1 MEELRRIAKQI
12 RIESIRMVHRAKA
25 SHLGGALSI
34 TDVLAVLYW
43 NIMKV
48 NPANPEDENRDY
60 LIYSK
65 GHTCVALYAALALR
79 GFYPISELETYA
91 QEGSEFICHVSSLIP
106 GIELSTGSLG
116 HGFPVACGI
125 AMALKRKNKSNRV
138 YCIVGDGEMDEGSNW
153 ESLLFAAHH
162 KLDNLTLIIDDN
174 KQQAMGH
181 NFDILDLEDLTD
193 KLRAFR
199 WNVCRI
205 DGNDIEQINEALTSS
220 RNSKDS
226 KPAAII
232 CDTIKGKGVSFM
244 EDNLRFH
251 YSPPS
256 DDELRIAIKEIEQS

>member
-1 MEELRRIAKQI
+1 MEELKEISKQI

-34 TDVLAVLYW
+34 VDVLAVLYW

-48 NPANPEDENRDY
+48 NPSNPDDENRDY

-65 GHTCVALYAALALR
+65 GHTCVALYAALALK
-79 GFYPISELETYA
+79 GYYPMSALETYA
-91 QEGSEFICHVSSLIP
+91 QEGSEFICHVSSKIP

-116 HGFPVACGI
+116 HGLPVACGL
-125 AMALKRKNKSNRV
+125 ALALKRKNKSNRV
-138 YCIVGDGEMDEGSNW
+138 FCIVGDGEMDEGSNW
-153 ESLLFAAHH
+153 EALLFAAHH
-162 KLDNLTLIIDDN
+162 KLDNLTLIVDVN

-181 NFDILDLEDLTD
+181 NAEILDLEDLQV
-193 KLRAFR
+193 KFKAFKWECLR
-199 WNVCRI
+199 V
-205 DGNDIEQINEALTSS
+205 DGNDIEKVNKALLSAMNAEAHT
-220 RNSKDS
+220 
-226 KPAAII
+226 PVAII

-256 DDELRIAIKEIEQS
+256 DDELMMAIEEIKKS